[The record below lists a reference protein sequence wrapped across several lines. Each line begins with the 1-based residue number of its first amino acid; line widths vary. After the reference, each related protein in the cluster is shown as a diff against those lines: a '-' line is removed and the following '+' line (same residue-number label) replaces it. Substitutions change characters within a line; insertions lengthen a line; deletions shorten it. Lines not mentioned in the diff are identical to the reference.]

1 MVVAEILTGIALVK
15 KSVDFIKE
23 NISTVQDIQGIAKQ
37 IDGFF
42 LGEEQMN
49 KGQGK
54 GFSFKEQFGI
64 ESSATDYI
72 DRKLL
77 EEKRQEL
84 KNIINLRFGPQAWDQ
99 ILAERANRINEA
111 KEAQRKARIQ
121 AKQRQEELLETLKW
135 VALGFIFIGLI
146 LGGLVV
152 GVKVFAKGKIYHPPN
167 DSQTKYRPLTKQQ
180 QINQGLI
187 KLPTMTLCRLMKQKV
202 YKDKMACIYR
212 GAQKTYEL
220 EFTDIRV
227 GCPKSYRCVLNPN
240 GKEPNISDVMDSLR
254 SITGEK

>member
-54 GFSFKEQFGI
+54 GFSVKEQFGI
-64 ESSATDYI
+64 ESTANDFI

-84 KNIINLRFGPQAWDQ
+84 KQIINLRFGPTAWDQ
-99 ILAERANRINEA
+99 IIAERADRINQA
-111 KEAQRKARIQ
+111 REAQRQARMQ
-121 AKQRQEELLETLKW
+121 AKKRQDELLETIKW
-135 VALGFIFIGLI
+135 VALSFIFIGLI

-152 GVKVFAKGKIYHPPN
+152 GVKVFAKGNTYQSKN
-167 DSQTKYRPLTKQQ
+167 TQFKGLTKQQ
-180 QINQGLI
+180 KLNQGLVTP
-187 KLPTMTLCRLMKQKV
+187 PTMTLCRLMKQKV

-212 GAQKTYEL
+212 GAQKTYEM

-240 GKEPNISDVMDSLR
+240 GKEPSISDVMDSLR
-254 SITGEK
+254 SIKGD

>member
-49 KGQGK
+49 KEQGK
-54 GFSFKEQFGI
+54 GMSIAEQFGSV
-64 ESSATDYI
+64 ENSARDYI

-84 KNIINLRFGPQAWDQ
+84 KSLINLRFGPQAWDQ
-99 ILAERANRINEA
+99 IISERAEKIAKA
-111 KEAQRKARIQ
+111 KEAQKQ
-121 AKQRQEELLETLKW
+121 AKIEAKRKQDEILEVIRW
-135 VALGFIFIGLI
+135 VGYGFLIIGLVI
-146 LGGLVV
+146 GLTIV
-152 GVKVFAKGKIYHPPN
+152 GVKVYAKDYTRDQKIRN
-167 DSQTKYRPLTKQQ
+167 GTLTVPK
-180 QINQGLI
+180 
-187 KLPTMTLCRLMKQKV
+187 MTTCRLKKQKV
-202 YKDKMACIYR
+202 FKNKMACIYV

-220 EFTDIRV
+220 EFTDIHV
-227 GCPKSYRCVLNPN
+227 GCPRNYQCVFNPN
-240 GKEPNISDVMDSLR
+240 GKEPSIDKVMESLR
-254 SITGEK
+254 SIAK